1 MHPLVHDSSIYSRQD
16 VEAALMTL
24 TDGWIKKMW
33 CTYNG
38 ILLGHK
44 KEWSN
49 AVCSNM
55 DEPTDDHMERSKT
68 VKDKYSITC
77 EI

>member
-1 MHPLVHDSSIYSRQD
+1 MEYYLAI
-16 VEAALMTL
+16 
-24 TDGWIKKMW
+24 
-33 CTYNG
+33 
-38 ILLGHK
+38 K

-55 DEPTDDHMERSKT
+55 DEPTDDHTERSKT